1 MFLPGRYLA
10 KGGGNL
16 AECKGDSSRGELED
30 IMNLQ
35 GNPGLTV
42 GKASKQVARAAHPG
56 SSGTRVAPGNY
67 GISEGT
73 QGAVGLCSR
82 GVSLIPKEIGRHRG
96 KNQTGFSLKV
106 PHRPSLIPL

>member
-10 KGGGNL
+10 KGVGKQ
-16 AECKGDSSRGELED
+16 EGDSSRGELED
-30 IMNLQ
+30 ITNVQ
-35 GNPGLTV
+35 GRAGLAV
-42 GKASKQVARAAHPG
+42 GKASKEVARAAHPG
-56 SSGTRVAPGNY
+56 PPGTRVAPANSS
-67 GISEGT
+67 ISGGT

-96 KNQTGFSLKV
+96 KNQTGSSLKV